1 MSNFSITIDDHGLA
15 RDLASASNDLETVID
30 QATDDA
36 REPLGDAFWH
46 ETHKRSGDLRAANEL
61 IAGPGFRM
69 TISNF
74 MPYATFEDARH
85 HFVARSVER
94 GERGVIATYE
104 REVDEY
110 TERFGGDNGE

>member
-1 MSNFSITIDDHGLA
+1 MSTFAIEIDDHGLA
-15 RDLASASNDLETVID
+15 RDLAAAPNDLEAVID

-36 REPLGDAFWH
+36 REPLGDAFWR
-46 ETHKRSGDLRAANEL
+46 ETHVQSGDLRAANEL

-74 MPYATFEDARH
+74 MPYATFEDDRH

-104 REVDEY
+104 QAVDEFAE
-110 TERFGGDNGE
+110 TFGESNA